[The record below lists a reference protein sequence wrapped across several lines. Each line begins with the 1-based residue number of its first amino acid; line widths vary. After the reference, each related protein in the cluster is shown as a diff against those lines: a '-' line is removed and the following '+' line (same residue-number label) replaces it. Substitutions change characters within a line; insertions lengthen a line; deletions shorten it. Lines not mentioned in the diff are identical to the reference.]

1 MIYEKRGKLKKCHVV
16 INCLKLANEKLCKGM
31 LLSNKALN
39 EVHHRMLIVVHLLK
53 KYWYKWAQVGS
64 LTTKNSFGLTPS
76 K

>member
-53 KYWYKWAQVGS
+53 KY
-64 LTTKNSFGLTPS
+64 
-76 K
+76 